1 MLQFLIDTL
10 LRATDLALIAFG
22 LSLVYGLVKFP
33 NIAHVQYAMLGAY
46 LTWGLAA
53 AGLPLVL
60 ALPLAAVLVGVVT
73 LLLQH
78 LVFQRLLASGP
89 AIAMIA
95 VSYTHLR
102 AHET

>member
-46 LTWGLAA
+46 
-53 AGLPLVL
+53 
-60 ALPLAAVLVGVVT
+60 
-73 LLLQH
+73 
-78 LVFQRLLASGP
+78 QRL
-89 AIAMIA
+89 
-95 VSYTHLR
+95 R
-102 AHET
+102 A